1 MCIAFSGIFYRFA
14 DVPAQSAALFRCLYG
29 LPILI
34 LLAAVEQRRRG
45 GLPRRTILVSA
56 AAGVFF
62 AADLGFWHHSI
73 EFVGAGLAT
82 VTANLQ
88 VIVVGIVAWLL
99 FGERPSRST
108 LLAVPIVLVG
118 VVLISGVIGADAY
131 GSNPVVGATLGILTA
146 VAYGGY
152 LLAIRRGGLDGGR
165 AAGPLAISTFST
177 AVVSFVTGAFLGEL
191 ELGPSWP
198 AHGWL
203 IVYGLT
209 SQSLGY
215 LLISISLPRLPA
227 VLTSIILLSQPVAT
241 VILSM
246 ILLGETPSA
255 VQLIG
260 VALVVGGIALATS
273 PVGRLIGS
281 VRREEAYPG

>member
-14 DVPAQSAALFRCLYG
+14 AVPAESAALFRCLYG
-29 LPILI
+29 LPILVA
-34 LLAAVEQRRRG
+34 LGWVEHRRQG
-45 GLPRRTILVSA
+45 DLPRRTILVSA
-56 AAGVFF
+56 IAGLFF
-62 AADLGFWHHSI
+62 AADLGFWHHAI

-88 VIVVGIVAWLL
+88 VIVVGIVAWLA
-99 FGERPSRST
+99 FGEKPSRAT

-118 VVLISGVIGADAY
+118 VVLISGVVGGDAY
-131 GSNPVVGATLGILTA
+131 GTNPALGAILGLLTA
-146 VAYGGY
+146 AAYGGY

-165 AAGPLAISTFST
+165 VAGPLAISTFST
-177 AVVSFVTGAFLGEL
+177 AVASFVAGALIGEL
-191 ELGPSWP
+191 ELAPTWP

-241 VILSM
+241 VALSM
-246 ILLGETPSA
+246 VLLDETPS
-255 VQLIG
+255 VIQLLG
-260 VALVVGGIALATS
+260 VVLVVGGIGLATV
-273 PVGRLIGS
+273 PLERFAGNL
-281 VRREEAYPG
+281 RRAASTP